1 MLSEKKWV
9 YYLPRNVNSSRIEDS
24 HVKRWGGTWY
34 CKQIIAHFSPWVI
47 RNIELKYR
55 VFITKP
61 NGIIAIHLQLKK
73 STQSIGKALCRVK
86 K

>member
-24 HVKRWGGTWY
+24 HVKWWSRTWY
-34 CKQIIAHFSPWVI
+34 CKQIIAHFLPVSYKKY
-47 RNIELKYR
+47 IELKYR
-55 VFITKP
+55 IFITKP

-73 STQSIGKALCRVK
+73 STQSIGKA
-86 K
+86 